1 MDYKKLE
8 IILPQQI
15 VEFPRVNRTI
25 EKRLSSVSTSQDL
38 KISLS
43 DLGKIKN
50 CVSVCWMIQLIMMQ
64 LFGVNPSLQ
73 TPPIIL

>member
-25 EKRLSSVSTSQDL
+25 EKRLSSVNTRQAL
-38 KISLS
+38 MISLS
-43 DLGKIKN
+43 DLGKIKI
-50 CVSVCWMIQLIMMQ
+50 CVSV
-64 LFGVNPSLQ
+64 
-73 TPPIIL
+73 